1 MPGAA
6 TLAKLVCEPPRSR
19 TVTLTAELLTL
30 ALQGRAVTVPA
41 CQRAFA
47 LRLRVLTARSP
58 ERRDAL
64 VHQRAARVRLLS
76 PLVQGLEAIHLTARI
91 ERARDR
97 SEIGVL
103 LDDDRA
109 VPVIGDDALG
119 VRNVMALG
127 DEEPA

>member
-1 MPGAA
+1 MPSAA
-6 TLAKLVCEPPRSR
+6 TFAKLACELPRSR

-30 ALQGRAVTVPA
+30 ALQRRAVTVPA
-41 CQRAFA
+41 GQRAFA
-47 LRLRVLTARSP
+47 LGLRVLTARSP

-64 VHQRAARVRLLS
+64 MRQRAARVRLLS
-76 PLVQGLEAIHLTARI
+76 PLVQGLETIHLTARI
-91 ERARDR
+91 EGARHR

-109 VPVIGDDALG
+109 VPVVGDDALG

-127 DEEPA
+127 DDEPS